1 MLRTTA
7 LSERARA
14 FLLEPRFA
22 VLGTLK
28 PDGSPHLT
36 VVWYELRG
44 DEIVFDTTTTRVK
57 ARHLSADPRASI
69 LIGDMSLYVRIN
81 GRARVTATGREAL
94 EDIRRLA
101 VRYDGAEAAE
111 RQVREVWSKQERVTY
126 ALSIERIYEYGLE

>member
-1 MLRTTA
+1 VLRTTA

-22 VLGTLK
+22 VLGTLR

-57 ARHLSADPRASI
+57 ARNL
-69 LIGDMSLYVRIN
+69 
-81 GRARVTATGREAL
+81 
-94 EDIRRLA
+94 
-101 VRYDGAEAAE
+101 
-111 RQVREVWSKQERVTY
+111 
-126 ALSIERIYEYGLE
+126 